1 MQDTELSAQP
11 AGEQRNRDRDA
22 ISRGHTFVQDLYRRD
37 KKAPPEILLETSRD
51 PSLGTDP
58 VPSDRYFSR
67 EFYAVEK

>member
-1 MQDTELSAQP
+1 MQDAKLPAQQDG
-11 AGEQRNRDRDA
+11 AQRDRSDQA
-22 ISRGHTFVQDLYRRD
+22 AYRGHTFVQGLYHAD